1 MTEQGLLRLREL
13 EEENQRLLRE
23 LKEENAR
30 LLRNLEEKNA
40 RLRGLEDEDQRLKEL
55 EEGNRRLRK
64 LEAENQLLKQ
74 LEEENQR
81 LRELGDENVILK
93 RLFPKMNEATLLDI
107 ESYFTNE
114 VLEDLLTSRNG
125 LRIGGERKRVT
136 ILFSDLRRSTEI
148 SELLDAADFIR
159 MLNHYFENMI
169 EIINAWQGNILD
181 FVGDA
186 IVVVFGAPRPN
197 ETAARDAVACAV
209 AMQRRMGEVN
219 AWNRTQ
225 GFPAIAMGI
234 GIHTGEAILGNIGSL
249 TRMKYDM
256 IGRNVNLTSRIQDY
270 AEGGQILI
278 TEEALAA
285 AGDQVIE
292 KKDSLRLVEPK
303 GIHGVVPLHEVVGFA
318 KQLLSEKEE
327 KN

>member
-1 MTEQGLLRLREL
+1 MNR
-13 EEENQRLLRE
+13 
-23 LKEENAR
+23 
-30 LLRNLEEKNA
+30 EEKEY
-40 RLRGLEDEDQRLKEL
+40 LQTLETENRQMKEDLK
-55 EEGNRRLRK
+55 K
-64 LEAENQLLKQ
+64 
-74 LEEENQR
+74 
-81 LRELGDENVILK
+81 RESFIRNTFGRYLTD
-93 RLFPKMNEATLLDI
+93 
-107 ESYFTNE
+107 E
-114 VLEDLLTSRNG
+114 VLEEILEKEDRTQ
-125 LRIGGERKRVT
+125 IGGERREVT
-136 ILFSDLRRSTEI
+136 ILFSDIRRSTELA
-148 SELLDAADFIR
+148 ERMDPVEFIR
-159 MLNHYFENMI
+159 MLNHYLQEMI
-169 EIINAWQGNILD
+169 DLINAWQGNILD

-225 GFPAIAMGI
+225 GYPEIAMGI

-278 TEEALAA
+278 TEETLAA